1 MYFIFQKLTPTFLH
15 YTYICNF
22 SPTQLLFIM
31 ILNAPYN
38 LPQHITASMLMIR
51 IGTPCVYEI
60 MHIRIVDGGL
70 LSELSFFRTTKN
82 YTLLKRL
89 KPIKQGSKVHSSAFN
104 SVNIIEDLIYRLLFA
119 TCKINHRKSSSF
131 FI

>member
-15 YTYICNF
+15 YTCICNF
-22 SPTQLLFIM
+22 SPTQLSFIM
-31 ILNAPYN
+31 IFNAPYN

-119 TCKINHRKSSSF
+119 TCKINHRKFSSF
-131 FI
+131 FV